1 MTQRDH
7 WEDTYSNNAIEQLGW
22 YAAHVETS
30 VSWIVGLDLDQD
42 AEIIDA
48 GGGACTLVD
57 DLLNE
62 RYQSVT
68 VVDLSKRAMT
78 LAQMRLG
85 EKAKSVTWIE
95 GDITSVPLAANRYD
109 VWHDRAV
116 FHFFTDSEQRQLYRN
131 NLMQALK
138 PGGYLIIAVFA
149 PEAPPRCSGLPVE
162 RYTLD
167 QLESTL
173 GAEFELNQ
181 HTQEMHVTPGGT
193 EQMYLYCHF
202 RKLV

>member
-1 MTQRDH
+1 MTQQEH
-7 WEDTYSNNAIEQLGW
+7 WQNAYSTNPLDTLGW
-22 YAAHVETS
+22 YTPHVEIS
-30 VSWIVGLDLDQD
+30 LNWIRQLGLSKDSG
-42 AEIIDA
+42 IIDA

-57 DLLNE
+57 DLLHDG
-62 RYQSVT
+62 YQSPT
-68 VVDLSKRAMT
+68 VVDLSSKAMA
-78 LAQMRLG
+78 LAQGRLG
-85 EKAKSVTWIE
+85 EGAKSVTWIK
-95 GDITSVPLAANRYD
+95 GDIISVPLAENHYD
-109 VWHDRAV
+109 LWHDRAA
-116 FHFFTDSEQRQLYRN
+116 FHFLTDPEQQQHYRV
-131 NLMQALK
+131 NLLKALK
-138 PGGYLIIAVFA
+138 PGGHLIIAVFA

-167 QLESTL
+167 KLESTL